1 MKKEGLWRGV
11 FCLGL
16 LPLLAPFALGIY
28 HAHIESWQVMDWVVL
43 YSFLYWPTYLIGLG
57 LMLFAI
63 VKLKKSK

>member
-1 MKKEGLWRGV
+1 MKKDGLWRGV
-11 FCLGL
+11 FLTGL

-28 HAHIESWQVMDWVVL
+28 HAHIESWRLMDWVVL

-63 VKLKKSK
+63 VKLKRSK

>member
-1 MKKEGLWRGV
+1 MKKDGLWRGV
-11 FCLGL
+11 FLLGL
-16 LPLLAPFALGIY
+16 LLLLAPFALGIY
-28 HAHIESWQVMDWVVL
+28 HAHIESWRLMDWVVL

>member
-1 MKKEGLWRGV
+1 MEGVDLALVAQSFAGREAERRVGV
-11 FCLGL
+11 EPQATAVRVGL
-16 LPLLAPFALGIY
+16 
-28 HAHIESWQVMDWVVL
+28 MDWVVL